1 MIGIAPRP
9 AGPQPRDGLRRA
21 PRASRLRRLPAEI
34 LAIDW
39 GSTPAKRQICRAVL
53 RRGRYVLAPPR
64 PLEDVGA
71 LELPDG
77 ALIAF
82 DCPIG
87 VAREYAAT
95 AGLRSFRAALGLFGT
110 GRFGRFYEI
119 AAQAD
124 DITTERPFYPLR
136 GVRGTSRD
144 DLRKALGV
152 AAFAPRAC
160 DRQAGAGPIFWLV
173 GPRQV
178 GRSAACIWRDII
190 APHLGRV
197 ALWPFDGPLTALV
210 ASGRPVVAE
219 MYPAYLLRTL
229 GVTVARKSD
238 PAARAAC
245 GRALLRRVGTDVRLD
260 LDAVRRLLRGGFG
273 PSRSGED
280 PFDATIACIALA
292 KLLLDGAMP
301 EAPDHARAV
310 EGWILGLPSEGAST
324 ARPASD

>member
-1 MIGIAPRP
+1 MDLCYPPRIGFAAQIACRIV
-9 AGPQPRDGLRRA
+9 AIEGLQDRG
-21 PRASRLRRLPAEI
+21 ASIGLENAFFTLLDVAVEAVIGVHGRV
-34 LAIDW
+34 
-39 GSTPAKRQICRAVL
+39 SKTVCRALQFTVGL
-53 RRGRYVLAPPR
+53 VSIHHHLGCTLLTQIVEPFRDNRPIQTVVGKPR
-64 PLEDVGA
+64 MVGEGVPTLSETAALVEDVG
-71 LELPDG
+71 PD
-77 ALIAF
+77 
-82 DCPIG
+82 
-87 VAREYAAT
+87 VAYRVPDLTDAT
-95 AGLRSFRAALGLFGT
+95 
-110 GRFGRFYEI
+110 
-119 AAQAD
+119 
-124 DITTERPFYPLR
+124 
-136 GVRGTSRD
+136 
-144 DLRKALGV
+144 V
-152 AAFAPRAC
+152 AARY
-160 DRQAGAGPIFWLV
+160 AGRHVVVAGS
-173 GPRQV
+173 GH
-178 GRSAACIWRDII
+178 SA
-190 APHLGRV
+190 
-197 ALWPFDGPLTALV
+197 LTALV